1 MMDLTFGG
9 PRDAVA
15 SHKHGARAR
24 LASTVHAFW
33 VVLEGRSSC
42 RAEYSWPAGEAGQWT
57 VLATVVMGKS
67 RHPTVLGIYP
77 SL

>member
-1 MMDLTFGG
+1 MMDLTFVG

-15 SHKHGARAR
+15 SHRHGARAR

-33 VVLEGRSSC
+33 VVLEGGTRWMRSSC

-57 VLATVVMGKS
+57 VLL
-67 RHPTVLGIYP
+67 PL
-77 SL
+77 